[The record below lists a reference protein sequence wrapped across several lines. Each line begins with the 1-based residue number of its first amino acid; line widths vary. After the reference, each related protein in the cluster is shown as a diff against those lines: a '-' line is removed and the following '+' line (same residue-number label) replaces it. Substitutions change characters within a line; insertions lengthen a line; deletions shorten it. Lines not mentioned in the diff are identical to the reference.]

1 MFVAFVQISPL
12 LLVFSGEF
20 FLPSAKDA
28 SSLRADFLGSKLDS
42 TRFPLLSPT
51 KKKIFEGKKG
61 KKSQSSV
68 AAAKDVFLDII
79 IKTRDL
85 PNCCL
90 KTSKQNLF

>member
-51 KKKIFEGKKG
+51 KKDFEGKKG

-79 IKTRDL
+79 IKTTRDL